1 MVSSVKDAA
10 WLAWIER
17 LVGESER
24 PLRTELPRSLFHCCL
39 DDQPDHLV
47 PERYLRPGPWEGL
60 PDRPL
65 FLNRHCFLARDG
77 KLPDEVYA
85 DPALLDAF
93 ALQGGM
99 IWIKDGETSALR
111 PFWLGLGFSSLLHG
125 LHPGDPAPLTLSPQV
140 VKILTMAEVLV
151 PGDYDSIRARQW
163 SQTVSICSRQF
174 RQKGYAPIGGLIHP
188 FHISAL
194 RRYYRNL
201 IRMGKVPLGDGQSS
215 LRYVAHNESIARFF
229 HRQLTA
235 TVSAIA
241 GEPVKPS
248 YVYMASYQPGAIL
261 KKHTDREQCEFS
273 ITLCVDYSPEPRRAT
288 PWPLHL
294 HTRSSVVTVFQ
305 GLGDGLLYRGR
316 ELPHARDPL
325 PDGHSSTSIFFHYVR
340 AGFSGPL
347 D

>member
-17 LVGESER
+17 LVGESEHPR
-24 PLRTELPRSLFHCCL
+24 ATDLPRSLFHCRL

-47 PERYLRPGPWEGL
+47 PERHFRSGPWEGL

-65 FLNRHCFLARDG
+65 FLNHHCFLARDG
-77 KLPDEVYA
+77 KFPDDVCA

-93 ALQGGM
+93 ALQGEM

-111 PFWLGLGFSSLLHG
+111 PFWLGPGFSSLLHG
-125 LHPGDPAPLTLSPQV
+125 LHPGDAAPSTLSPQAAR
-140 VKILTMAEVLV
+140 ILAVAEVLV

-163 SQTVSICSRQF
+163 SETVSSCSTQF
-174 RQKGYAPIGGLIHP
+174 RQKGYAPIAGLIHP
-188 FHISAL
+188 FLISAL

-201 IRMGKVPLGDGQSS
+201 IRTGKIDLGDGQSS
-215 LRYVAHNESIARFF
+215 LRYVAHNESVARFF
-229 HRQLTA
+229 HRQLA
-235 TVSAIA
+235 PAVSAIA

-273 ITLCVDYSPEPRRAT
+273 ITLCVDYSPEPCRAT

-325 PDGHSSTSIFFHYVR
+325 PDGHTSTSIFFHYVR

>member
-1 MVSSVKDAA
+1 MVSPVRDAA

-17 LVGESER
+17 LVGESEH
-24 PLRTELPRSLFHCCL
+24 PLRTQLPRSLFHCRL

-47 PERYLRPGPWEGL
+47 PERHLRPGPWEGL
-60 PDRPL
+60 SDRPL
-65 FLNRHCFLARDG
+65 FLNRHGFLACDG
-77 KLPDEVYA
+77 KLPDGIDA
-85 DPALLDAF
+85 DAGLPDAF
-93 ALQGGM
+93 ALQAEM
-99 IWIKDGETSALR
+99 IWIKDPETNGLR
-111 PFWLGLGFSSLLHG
+111 PFWLGPGFSRLLHG
-125 LHPGDPAPLTLSPQV
+125 LNPGDPAPSTVSPQAV
-140 VKILTMAEVLV
+140 RILAMAEVLV

-163 SQTVSICSRQF
+163 TGTVSTCGTQF
-174 RQKGYAPIGGLIHP
+174 RRKGYAPIGGLIHP

-201 IRMGKVPLGDGQSS
+201 IRTGKIQLGDDQSS
-215 LRYVAHNESIARFF
+215 RRYVAHNESVARFF
-229 HRQLTA
+229 HRQLTPI
-235 TVSAIA
+235 VSAIA

-248 YVYMASYQPGAIL
+248 YVYMASYQPGAVL
-261 KKHTDREQCEFS
+261 KRHTDREQCEFS

-294 HTRSSVVTVFQ
+294 HTPSSVVTVFQ

-325 PDGHSSTSIFFHYVR
+325 PDGHTSTSIFFHYVR
-340 AGFSGPL
+340 ADFSGPL